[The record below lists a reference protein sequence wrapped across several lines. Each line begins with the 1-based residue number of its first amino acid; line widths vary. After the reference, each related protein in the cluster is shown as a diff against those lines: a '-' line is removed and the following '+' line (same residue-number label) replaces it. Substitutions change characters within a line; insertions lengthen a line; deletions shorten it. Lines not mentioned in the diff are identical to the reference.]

1 MLMSLLDDASG
12 LSSKPVYRALTDW
25 VVLKMLDGVRK
36 GEFVPDQRLS
46 EEELAKRFEV
56 SRAPVRDALHRL
68 EQIGVVERRPP
79 RGMYVRSWTDADH
92 AEVHALVDALNLLAV
107 QLSFGRLTEEDF
119 AQLERILEEASQA
132 TETGIEEDRRQIQR
146 DSDFHLIIARASG
159 NRRLVQL
166 MEQLMLPGVLYVTEA
181 HDYLQRDFWLHIHG
195 GLLEALR
202 SGNLEQ
208 SEARSIA
215 NARKIRELMFQHS
228 GHPAEGAGAPP
239 ADEGRPQDST
249 GSPWIVPPV
258 ELPGKS
264 AALQNSDQLHS

>member
-1 MLMSLLDDASG
+1 MLMSLLDEASG

-25 VVLKMLDGVRK
+25 VVLKMLDGVRR
-36 GEFVPDQRLS
+36 GDFVPDQRLS
-46 EEELAKRFEV
+46 EEDLAKRFAV

-119 AQLERILEEASQA
+119 AKLERILEEAAQA

-195 GLLEALR
+195 GLLEAMR
-202 SGNLEQ
+202 SRNLEQ

-215 NARKIRELMFQHS
+215 NARKIRELMFEHS
-228 GHPAEGAGAPP
+228 GHAPEESALP
-239 ADEGRPQDST
+239 RVDEGLPKIEQEPLVET
-249 GSPWIVPPV
+249 PV
-258 ELPGKS
+258 DLAGES
-264 AALQNSDQLHS
+264 AALQHHDQLHP

>member
-1 MLMSLLDDASG
+1 MLMSLLDDASS

-46 EEELAKRFEV
+46 EQDLAKRFDV

-68 EQIGVVERRPP
+68 EQIGVAERRPP

-92 AEVHALVDALNLLAV
+92 AEVHSLVDALNLLAV
-107 QLSFGRLTEEDF
+107 QLSFGRLTEDDF
-119 AQLERILEEASQA
+119 AQLERILGEASRA

-181 HDYLQRDFWLHIHG
+181 HDYLQRDFWLQIHG
-195 GLLEALR
+195 GLLEAMR

-215 NARKIRELMFQHS
+215 NARKIRELMFEHN
-228 GHPAEGAGAPP
+228 GHVAAEAGPSP
-239 ADEGRPQDST
+239 TDQGRPQVQQVPMDE
-249 GSPWIVPPV
+249 PPV

-264 AALQNSDQLHS
+264 AALQNNDQLHP